1 MKAGKI
7 LTTVFLF
14 LAMLA
19 MGQNKLQDS
28 LLQHY
33 FKYPQEAID
42 AAEKMYRQAVKTQ
55 DTPLLLKALIQKTAF
70 SIRMNQDEYPQ
81 MLKELEEY
89 IKKEKD
95 PIAKCILHSYTG
107 QLYSQYYNQN
117 RYTILQRTPLEG
129 YLPENPEEWSENIF
143 QERILQHLTASLS
156 SQTLLQ
162 ETAVNRYEDIIITG
176 EASDSLRP
184 TLYDFL
190 SHRVVN
196 LLSHLSF
203 PEQNTAPSNPALL
216 ASVTEFLA
224 FRLKADSLSI
234 SYHILK
240 TWQDLLRFRLHQNNM
255 AALVVADLE
264 RLDYTRRN
272 VQLLHTDS
280 LYLTTLQKMRQQY
293 ADEAIVV
300 EIIAKEANA
309 LLRTPSTP
317 SLLHIISE
325 TPVTLQRRQEAL
337 ALCEQGI
344 RQYPHYNRINLLHDI
359 IENIKAPFLNA
370 EFPRM
375 IYPQDSLTIKITSRN
390 FTEITVEIYRIQSG
404 TVTYWNAKNK
414 NKIPKNKIYEQKI
427 RLTEG
432 LQQQDTT
439 LQISIPRTGLYQI
452 SLNSPGSKKAVSAE
466 TICSRLFIT
475 DRTTPD
481 GQIFR
486 VCDWKSGMPIQGAK
500 ILRYT
505 AYSPYA
511 LIDTLLTN
519 AQGIAN
525 GKVSAKARTYQ
536 VINAENPNGYLSSS
550 IPYYPD
556 NMTEKNTTLITDRH
570 IYRPGQVVYYQGIA
584 WHSTPDTLYPVVD
597 QSFTIS
603 FRNPNYKEIASEK
616 KKSNTF
622 GSFAGSFVIPPQT
635 LNGTYVL
642 TTENSQADILVTD
655 YKRPEFEIDF
665 SDPVRHYY
673 IGDRIEVQGQVR
685 SFSGVK
691 LPNTAYEYRIS
702 LYSPLF
708 WYPEMEKVV
717 KGSGQTNANGE
728 FSLAFQ
734 ADVPP
739 IDRPF
744 RRNYFYRIEVKVTDS
759 KGESQEAGIDIPVY
773 SGMPQPVVHI
783 PAYVDKNRPET
794 FRISLED
801 LDPEKTTQTVQYVLS
816 KLRLPH
822 QLTSEPEVRDTIV
835 EKAVLTGEV
844 RINQKDSL
852 LLPLEKFT
860 SGAYLFSVKCGEKKA
875 DRIFYLYANSDKRPP
890 IPTYSWLPQKQ
901 FTCRPGESIEIP
913 FGTSAQSAYVIYELF
928 APDKLLERCFL
939 TLNDTITKINIP
951 YKSIYG
957 RKLQLTISYVKD
969 RYYIQ
974 ETVEIQRK
982 EANQQLTVHTK
993 TFRDNLQPGQQES
1006 WEIRVTDSQNR
1017 PVQAEVLAMMYDA
1030 SLDKISPYQIRFTPT
1045 YAYTRFPGFWSEPSA
1060 STRNNYLTLSPWS
1073 FKRPNYPVPPF
1084 RFDALQTFQVPEVS
1098 DVMEL
1103 GMEDQVVAAGLY
1115 SRARKTLQSKAS
1127 NDLQTVTFGQQ
1138 AISTDQVN
1146 DAGVPTIKLR
1156 QNFQET
1162 AFFYP
1167 QLQTTPNGDLL
1178 LKFTAP
1184 ESTTQ
1189 WKFTALA
1196 YTRQLVSGE
1205 FTRYITT
1212 SKLLMIRPNLPRF
1225 FRSGDITEIQ
1235 VTISNLSD
1243 SLQEG
1248 TAQLE
1253 LFLPGCTENIL
1264 LQNTN
1269 FRVNAGGSQTVR
1281 FRFQVPSNIDLAGCR
1296 ITAQSEM
1303 FSDGE
1308 QHLIPILPAEILVT
1322 KTLPFYLQESGTQT
1336 FTLQQPVPIQQAYRL
1351 TLELTANPIWY
1362 AVLALPSL
1370 QIPETENTIDVAA
1383 AYYVNTLAHR
1393 IATANPKLRE
1403 VIQSWAASAQDSS
1416 TLLSKLEQNSEL
1428 KSILL
1433 EASPWVMQAQSETE
1447 RMQMLSQL
1455 FDPNRVEYLQQQAL
1469 QKLAG
1474 LQTGSGSWSWFKGMY
1489 PSRFQ
1494 TIYVLTLLA
1503 RANSTGQHEYSQ
1515 REKEMQIKAL
1525 HYLDQEIQK
1534 DYKNTPEQISYDQIL
1549 YLNVRSLYRDI
1560 PLGDA
1565 LQAHKYFLS
1574 LAEKQWE
1581 NFSLYE
1587 KALIAMS
1594 LWRYGLQTEARAI
1607 LKSLHQ
1613 YAQTTSEMGMF
1624 WPNNR
1629 NVDYRNSSV
1638 QVHTTLMEAFHEIEG
1653 NSQDINAMKQWLLR
1667 QKQTQSWASV
1677 PATVDAV
1684 HALLLTGS
1692 DQLNQKE
1699 NLDVRLGSYTFSTSS
1714 SNPLGYLKKS
1724 FSHEEIKSN
1733 MSTVKISKN
1742 EHTPSWGGMYLQYFE
1757 RLDQV
1762 KRQSS
1767 ALQVDKKLF
1776 IEKSDSQGN
1785 TRLFPLEN
1793 ESLKTGNK
1801 VIVRLTLSLDRD
1813 MEFLYLQD
1821 LRATCFEPVEQLS
1834 RNHWKFGTVYY
1845 QETKD
1850 AATNFFFNSLSRGT
1864 YVLEYAVWVNQ
1875 VGAYQDG
1882 IATFQSFYAPEF
1894 NAHSQAEKIK
1904 VAE

>member
-1 MKAGKI
+1 
-7 LTTVFLF
+7 
-14 LAMLA
+14 
-19 MGQNKLQDS
+19 
-28 LLQHY
+28 
-33 FKYPQEAID
+33 
-42 AAEKMYRQAVKTQ
+42 
-55 DTPLLLKALIQKTAF
+55 
-70 SIRMNQDEYPQ
+70 
-81 MLKELEEY
+81 
-89 IKKEKD
+89 
-95 PIAKCILHSYTG
+95 
-107 QLYSQYYNQN
+107 
-117 RYTILQRTPLEG
+117 
-129 YLPENPEEWSENIF
+129 
-143 QERILQHLTASLS
+143 
-156 SQTLLQ
+156 
-162 ETAVNRYEDIIITG
+162 
-176 EASDSLRP
+176 
-184 TLYDFL
+184 
-190 SHRVVN
+190 
-196 LLSHLSF
+196 
-203 PEQNTAPSNPALL
+203 
-216 ASVTEFLA
+216 
-224 FRLKADSLSI
+224 
-234 SYHILK
+234 
-240 TWQDLLRFRLHQNNM
+240 
-255 AALVVADLE
+255 
-264 RLDYTRRN
+264 
-272 VQLLHTDS
+272 
-280 LYLTTLQKMRQQY
+280 
-293 ADEAIVV
+293 
-300 EIIAKEANA
+300 
-309 LLRTPSTP
+309 
-317 SLLHIISE
+317 
-325 TPVTLQRRQEAL
+325 
-337 ALCEQGI
+337 
-344 RQYPHYNRINLLHDI
+344 
-359 IENIKAPFLNA
+359 
-370 EFPRM
+370 
-375 IYPQDSLTIKITSRN
+375 
-390 FTEITVEIYRIQSG
+390 
-404 TVTYWNAKNK
+404 
-414 NKIPKNKIYEQKI
+414 
-427 RLTEG
+427 
-432 LQQQDTT
+432 
-439 LQISIPRTGLYQI
+439 
-452 SLNSPGSKKAVSAE
+452 
-466 TICSRLFIT
+466 
-475 DRTTPD
+475 
-481 GQIFR
+481 
-486 VCDWKSGMPIQGAK
+486 
-500 ILRYT
+500 
-505 AYSPYA
+505 
-511 LIDTLLTN
+511 
-519 AQGIAN
+519 
-525 GKVSAKARTYQ
+525 
-536 VINAENPNGYLSSS
+536 
-550 IPYYPD
+550 
-556 NMTEKNTTLITDRH
+556 
-570 IYRPGQVVYYQGIA
+570 
-584 WHSTPDTLYPVVD
+584 
-597 QSFTIS
+597 
-603 FRNPNYKEIASEK
+603 
-616 KKSNTF
+616 
-622 GSFAGSFVIPPQT
+622 
-635 LNGTYVL
+635 
-642 TTENSQADILVTD
+642 
-655 YKRPEFEIDF
+655 
-665 SDPVRHYY
+665 
-673 IGDRIEVQGQVR
+673 
-685 SFSGVK
+685 
-691 LPNTAYEYRIS
+691 
-702 LYSPLF
+702 
-708 WYPEMEKVV
+708 
-717 KGSGQTNANGE
+717 
-728 FSLAFQ
+728 
-734 ADVPP
+734 
-739 IDRPF
+739 
-744 RRNYFYRIEVKVTDS
+744 
-759 KGESQEAGIDIPVY
+759 
-773 SGMPQPVVHI
+773 
-783 PAYVDKNRPET
+783 
-794 FRISLED
+794 
-801 LDPEKTTQTVQYVLS
+801 
-816 KLRLPH
+816 
-822 QLTSEPEVRDTIV
+822 
-835 EKAVLTGEV
+835 
-844 RINQKDSL
+844 
-852 LLPLEKFT
+852 
-860 SGAYLFSVKCGEKKA
+860 
-875 DRIFYLYANSDKRPP
+875 
-890 IPTYSWLPQKQ
+890 
-901 FTCRPGESIEIP
+901 
-913 FGTSAQSAYVIYELF
+913 
-928 APDKLLERCFL
+928 
-939 TLNDTITKINIP
+939 
-951 YKSIYG
+951 
-957 RKLQLTISYVKD
+957 
-969 RYYIQ
+969 
-974 ETVEIQRK
+974 
-982 EANQQLTVHTK
+982 
-993 TFRDNLQPGQQES
+993 
-1006 WEIRVTDSQNR
+1006 
-1017 PVQAEVLAMMYDA
+1017 
-1030 SLDKISPYQIRFTPT
+1030 
-1045 YAYTRFPGFWSEPSA
+1045 
-1060 STRNNYLTLSPWS
+1060 
-1073 FKRPNYPVPPF
+1073 
-1084 RFDALQTFQVPEVS
+1084 
-1098 DVMEL
+1098 
-1103 GMEDQVVAAGLY
+1103 
-1115 SRARKTLQSKAS
+1115 
-1127 NDLQTVTFGQQ
+1127 
-1138 AISTDQVN
+1138 
-1146 DAGVPTIKLR
+1146 
-1156 QNFQET
+1156 
-1162 AFFYP
+1162 
-1167 QLQTTPNGDLL
+1167 
-1178 LKFTAP
+1178 
-1184 ESTTQ
+1184 
-1189 WKFTALA
+1189 
-1196 YTRQLVSGE
+1196 
-1205 FTRYITT
+1205 
-1212 SKLLMIRPNLPRF
+1212 
-1225 FRSGDITEIQ
+1225 
-1235 VTISNLSD
+1235 
-1243 SLQEG
+1243 
-1248 TAQLE
+1248 
-1253 LFLPGCTENIL
+1253 
-1264 LQNTN
+1264 
-1269 FRVNAGGSQTVR
+1269 
-1281 FRFQVPSNIDLAGCR
+1281 
-1296 ITAQSEM
+1296 M